1 MLQTNVKRK
10 DMDNIETIVLEAD
23 PDAFV
28 TLDETRP
35 VRRGYW
41 RA

>member
-1 MLQTNVKRK
+1 VEEII
-10 DMDNIETIVLEAD
+10 DSCDE
-23 PDAFV
+23 DAFV
-28 TLDETRP
+28 TLEDVFP